1 MKKST
6 IWILGIVMGLSFLS
20 LLYLQVSYIEEMMKT
35 RKEQFDSAVRNS
47 LSQVSKDVE
56 YAETQRWL
64 VEDITEAER
73 KALTEN
79 NSSLRQDDVV
89 QSTQRFKVKSRDGKI
104 ISDFEMR
111 VMTIKPSE
119 LPKVMV
125 RGRNT
130 IPQTSNSML
139 EAIKN
144 RYMYQRALLDEVV
157 LDMIRRASD
166 KSIGE
171 RVRFGDLNGY
181 LQANLYNNG
190 IDLPFHYEVLDKEGR
205 SVYRCADYE
214 EKGSDEAY
222 QQALFKN
229 DPPAKTSVLKVH
241 FPGRRD
247 YLFDSV
253 SFMIPSLIFTL
264 VLLVTFIFTIYIV
277 FRQKKLTE
285 MKNDFINNMTHEFK
299 TPISTISLAAQMLK
313 DPAVG
318 KSPQMFQHISGVI
331 NDETKRLRFQVEKVL
346 QMSMFDRQKATL
358 KMKEIDAN
366 ELITGVVN
374 TFALKVE
381 RYNGKITSNL
391 EATDPVIFA
400 DEMHIT
406 NVIFNLMDNAVKYKK
421 PEEDLELKVRTWNE
435 SGKLMISIQDN
446 GIGIKKE
453 NLKKIFEKFYRVHTG
468 NLHDVKGFG
477 LGLAYVKKIIVEH
490 KGTIRAESDL
500 NVGTKFIIALPLLK
514 RILLCEDD
522 ENLGMLL
529 REYLQ
534 AKGYSAELYPDGEAG
549 YKAFLKNKYDL
560 CVFDVMMPKKDGFT
574 LAQDVRAANAE
585 IPIIFLTAKTLK
597 EDILEGFKIG
607 ADDYITKPFSM
618 EELTFRI
625 EAILR
630 RVRGKKNKESN
641 IYKIGKFTFD
651 TQKQI
656 LATEGKQT
664 KLTTKESELLGL
676 LCAHANEILQRDFA
690 LKTIWIDDNYF
701 NARSMDV
708 YITKLRKHLKEDDSI
723 EIINIHGKGY
733 KLITPEVES

>member
-1 MKKST
+1 MDCEARRIDDMNCSAQEIYTLLHHYEHFLVTAHVSPDGDALGSVNFVAMKKST
-6 IWILGIVMGLSFLS
+6 IWILSIVMGLSFLS

-47 LSQVSKDVE
+47 LDQVSKDVE
-56 YAETQRWL
+56 YAETMRWL
-64 VEDITEAER
+64 VEDISDAER

-79 NSSLRQDDVV
+79 NTSLGQNNVV
-89 QSTQRFKVKSRDGKI
+89 RGTQRFQVKSRDGKI
-104 ISDFEMR
+104 ISDFELR
-111 VMTIKPSE
+111 VMKIKPSE
-119 LPKVMV
+119 LPKAMV

-166 KSIGE
+166 KSIGD
-171 RVRFGDLNGY
+171 RVRFRDLDDY
-181 LQANLYNNG
+181 LKSNLYNNG
-190 IDLPFHYEVLDKEGR
+190 IDLPYHFAVIDKDGR
-205 SVYRCADYE
+205 EVYRCADYE
-214 EKGSDEAY
+214 AKGSEESY

-229 DPPAKTSVLKVH
+229 DPPAKMSILKVH
-241 FPGRRD
+241 FPGKKD
-247 YLFDSV
+247 YIFDSI

-285 MKNDFINNMTHEFK
+285 MKNDFVNNMTHEFK

-313 DPAVG
+313 DPAVA

-366 ELITGVVN
+366 ELISGVIN

-391 EATDPVIFA
+391 EAADPVIFA
-400 DEMHIT
+400 DEMHLT

-421 PEEDLELKVRTWNE
+421 AEEDLELKVKTWNE

-477 LGLAYVKKIIVEH
+477 LGLAYVKKIITDH

-514 RILLCEDD
+514 
-522 ENLGMLL
+522 N
-529 REYLQ
+529 
-534 AKGYSAELYPDGEAG
+534 
-549 YKAFLKNKYDL
+549 N
-560 CVFDVMMPKKDGFT
+560 
-574 LAQDVRAANAE
+574 
-585 IPIIFLTAKTLK
+585 
-597 EDILEGFKIG
+597 
-607 ADDYITKPFSM
+607 
-618 EELTFRI
+618 
-625 EAILR
+625 
-630 RVRGKKNKESN
+630 
-641 IYKIGKFTFD
+641 
-651 TQKQI
+651 
-656 LATEGKQT
+656 
-664 KLTTKESELLGL
+664 
-676 LCAHANEILQRDFA
+676 
-690 LKTIWIDDNYF
+690 
-701 NARSMDV
+701 
-708 YITKLRKHLKEDDSI
+708 
-723 EIINIHGKGY
+723 
-733 KLITPEVES
+733 

>member
-144 RYMYQRALLDEVV
+144 RYMYQRALLDEVAWQ
-157 LDMIRRASD
+157 MIYRASD
-166 KSIGE
+166 KAIEE
-171 RVRFGDLNGY
+171 RVNFKNLDQY
-181 LQANLYNNG
+181 LKSGLIDNG
-190 IDLPFHYEVLDKEGR
+190 IELNYHFKVIDRDGR
-205 SVYRCADYE
+205 EVYRCSDY
-214 EKGSDEAY
+214 SDEGSESSY
-222 QQALFKN
+222 SQPLFLN
-229 DPPAKTSVLKVH
+229 DPPARMSIVKIH
-241 FPGRRD
+241 FPGKQD
-247 YLFDSV
+247 YIFDSV
-253 SFMIPSLIFTL
+253 SFMIPSMIFTF
-264 VLLVTFIFTIYIV
+264 VLLITFIFTIYIV

-318 KSPQMFQHISGVI
+318 KSPAMFQHISGVI

-358 KMKEIDAN
+358 KMKELDAN

-381 RYNGKITSNL
+381 RYNGKIESEL
-391 EATDPVIFA
+391 KATDPIIFA

-406 NVIFNLMDNAVKYKK
+406 NVIFNLMDNAVKYKR
-421 PEEDLELKVRTWNE
+421 PDVDLQLMVKTWNE
-435 SGKLMISIQDN
+435 PGKLMISVQDN

-453 NLKKIFEKFYRVHTG
+453 NLKKIFDKFYRVHTG

-477 LGLAYVKKIIVEH
+477 LGLAYVRKIIQDH
-490 KGTIRAESDL
+490 KGTIRAESEL

-514 RILLCEDD
+514 
-522 ENLGMLL
+522 N
-529 REYLQ
+529 
-534 AKGYSAELYPDGEAG
+534 
-549 YKAFLKNKYDL
+549 
-560 CVFDVMMPKKDGFT
+560 
-574 LAQDVRAANAE
+574 
-585 IPIIFLTAKTLK
+585 
-597 EDILEGFKIG
+597 
-607 ADDYITKPFSM
+607 
-618 EELTFRI
+618 
-625 EAILR
+625 
-630 RVRGKKNKESN
+630 
-641 IYKIGKFTFD
+641 
-651 TQKQI
+651 
-656 LATEGKQT
+656 
-664 KLTTKESELLGL
+664 
-676 LCAHANEILQRDFA
+676 
-690 LKTIWIDDNYF
+690 
-701 NARSMDV
+701 
-708 YITKLRKHLKEDDSI
+708 
-723 EIINIHGKGY
+723 
-733 KLITPEVES
+733 